1 MTTRGPFVYS
11 FTKHSQTEKKKKK
24 CQNRFLKFT
33 FSLGSLTQSMLSL
46 LTALPPLRGPDT
58 LGQCLGLA
66 DSWPGGR
73 GPLPEA
79 LPAASS
85 PA

>member
-1 MTTRGPFVYS
+1 
-11 FTKHSQTEKKKKK
+11 
-24 CQNRFLKFT
+24 
-33 FSLGSLTQSMLSL
+33 MLSL